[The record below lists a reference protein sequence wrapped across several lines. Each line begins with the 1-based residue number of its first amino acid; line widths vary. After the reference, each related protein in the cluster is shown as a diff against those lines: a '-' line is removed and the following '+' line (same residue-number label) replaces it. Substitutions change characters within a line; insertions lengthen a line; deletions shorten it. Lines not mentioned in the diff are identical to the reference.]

1 MKYFVI
7 SDIHGYYNVLR
18 KTLFKSGFNESNKNH
33 HLVILGDLFDRGP
46 QSKEVLEYVYELSIN
61 DKATI
66 ILGNHD
72 SYLLEFIEKNYTRT
86 LFNIQ
91 HNGFGQ
97 TLKSLSSLDPSPDNL
112 DSMRGVIIQR
122 YPFLYKWISSF
133 PWFIEKGRYIFVH
146 GGVDGGKDWKHLTRK
161 DYIWSREINLEPV
174 VGKTVV
180 AGHHRVATIRYP
192 NVNYF
197 ELYRTNPSAFDTL
210 YEPGKILIDRF
221 VEVSQELNVLIIDL

>member
-7 SDIHGYYNVLR
+7 SDVHGYYSVLR
-18 KTLFKSGFNESNKNH
+18 ETLLKNGFNESNNNH

-46 QSKEVLEYVYELSIN
+46 QSKEVLEYVYELSQN

-72 SYLLEFIEKNYTRT
+72 SFLLEFIEKNYART

-91 HNGFGQ
+91 HNGFGE
-97 TLKSLSSLDPSPDNL
+97 TLRSLSLLDPSPDNL
-112 DSMRGVIIQR
+112 DTIRDVIIKR
-122 YPFLYKWISSF
+122 YPFLYEWINSF
-133 PWFIEKGRYIFVH
+133 PWFLEKGKYIFGH
-146 GGVDGGKDWKHLTRK
+146 GGVDGNTDWKRLKRK
-161 DYIWSREINLEPV
+161 DYIWSREITLEPID
-174 VGKTVV
+174 GKTVV

-192 NVNYF
+192 NSNYF
-197 ELYRTNPSAFDTL
+197 ELYRNNPSAFDIL

-221 VEVSQELNVLIIDL
+221 VEISQELNVLIIDL